1 MKKVARR
8 KQRLMA
14 TVLEGLRTSECLVYI
29 DDILII
35 GKTFEQHLNH
45 LIETLQAIRNAGLK
59 LKPTKCSFA
68 QYEVKFMGF
77 VISSKG
83 LAPDPDKIKAIRAYP
98 QPKYLTELRK
108 FIGMASYY
116 RRFVSGFS
124 DIAQPINKLLQK
136 DSNF

>member
-14 TVLEGLRTSECLVYI
+14 TVLEVLRTSECLVYI
-29 DDILII
+29 DDILIV

-45 LIETLQAIRNAGLK
+45 LIDVLQAIRNAGLE

-68 QYEVKFMGF
+68 QCEVKFKGF

-83 LAPDPDKIKAIRAYP
+83 LAPDPDKVNAIRAYP
-98 QPKYLTELRK
+98 QPKYLIELRR

-116 RRFVSGFS
+116 CRFVSGFS
-124 DIAQPINKLLQK
+124 DRIKL
-136 DSNF
+136 